1 MVHLKNTL
9 TTWVKNKVKILDA
22 LEKRTNVKRR
32 KLKTGNNES
41 LGKAIFNWF
50 LSMQSQNVPLP
61 ASMTEKAVTFAK
73 ILDVENVQASMVG

>member
-22 LEKRTNVKRR
+22 LEKRTNVKRQ

-41 LGKAIFNWF
+41 VGKAISNWF
-50 LSMQSQNVPLP
+50 LSMQSQNVPLS